1 MTTLAKITAARIEL
15 NRKARYRLG
24 LSASR
29 PKPHYPAPAWL
40 TGLGA
45 GRVEASV
52 VEEPGAEVA
61 RDEIERLRAEARDA
75 RATLAAVCP

>member
-15 NRKARYRLG
+15 NRKARYRLA
-24 LSASR
+24 LHATR

-45 GRVEASV
+45 GN
-52 VEEPGAEVA
+52 EESPE
-61 RDEIERLRAEARDA
+61 
-75 RATLAAVCP
+75 